1 MKERKFS
8 LGVFVCIFNKDISK
22 ILLIKRNKQKVSTYL
37 GEWGNVGGK
46 IEPGE
51 YSIDAAIREASEEIS
66 VNLEKKNL
74 KQIAIVENPDN
85 PIFKNW
91 HVRYLKFIHCIIQF
105 LQSMMQTGFYP
116 FIRKV
121 KMFIKQFFIDYYIL
135 FIHQQKSA
143 GVPDLISDFFF
154 W

>member
-91 HVRYLKFIHCIIQF
+91 HVIHIVYAAIIPENTKIILNDESEDYCWFDLNNLPEKMLDSKEDILKFANKARELF
-105 LQSMMQTGFYP
+105 
-116 FIRKV
+116 RK
-121 KMFIKQFFIDYYIL
+121 L
-135 FIHQQKSA
+135 
-143 GVPDLISDFFF
+143 
-154 W
+154 